1 MRDHVCQC
9 RQLPAIQTPFEASGL
24 TSHAAAGQGN
34 TGLIF
39 GDHLVTEG
47 RRGRSAEVYPTHA
60 GVAGLTPKPFYCSN
74 MKKMHLSHAQVK
86 RWKHNPSLSAQNPLT
101 TLPLHG

>member
-1 MRDHVCQC
+1 M
-9 RQLPAIQTPFEASGL
+9 PAIQTPLRASGL

-34 TGLIF
+34 TDLIF

-60 GVAGLTPKPFYCSN
+60 GVAGFTPKPFYCSN
-74 MKKMHLSHAQVK
+74 VKKMNHGQVVVK
-86 RWKHNPSLSAQNPLT
+86 RWNSNPSLSAQNPSST
-101 TLPLHG
+101 PSLHG